1 VDDDGREWAT
11 GASGRAV
18 MSCAAAMA
26 AAMAAGCDGGGV
38 DRALASGAM
47 RARALDDAMDAES
60 RACAALVREV
70 MDAAV
75 AVDGGGDGS
84 SSASSSAALK
94 AMRARAVSELE
105 TRAKTMRALADA
117 RVATAQG
124 AYDAVDEAITKL
136 DRDLAVFEEA
146 VRARDRS
153 YDDLAVRNSGAL
165 GDADAASPASGGFVG
180 SGAYDAPM
188 ANPNEPTYCICQQ
201 VSFGEMIACEN
212 DDCPIEW
219 YHFACVGL
227 SVKNKV
233 KGKWICPTCKKR
245 ESSRR

>member
-1 VDDDGREWAT
+1 
-11 GASGRAV
+11 
-18 MSCAAAMA
+18 MSCA

-47 RARALDDAMDAES
+47 RARALDDAMDAEGG
-60 RACAALVREV
+60 ACAALVREV
-70 MDAAV
+70 MDAA
-75 AVDGGGDGS
+75 AADGGGDGL
-84 SSASSSAALK
+84 SATSSSAALK